1 MRPSSSRPSIGVLL
15 TNVGTPEAPETG
27 PVRTYLREFLS
38 DRRVVDYP
46 RWLWLPLLYSIILRV
61 RPRRSAKLYRSIW
74 TQSGSPLMVIMESIA
89 DKLESKINAS
99 RKGSIAVEIGMR
111 YGRPSIAQALRKLR
125 SAGIQKL
132 VVFPLYPQYSGTT
145 TGSTFDAVFEEI
157 RAWPQIPDLQ
167 LISDYHDHP
176 GYISALAQ
184 SVRTAWQDR
193 VRPDSLLISFHG
205 IPQRYAG
212 LGDPYP
218 QQCKRT
224 AELLAGALDLERE
237 YWTYSYQSRF
247 GPEPW
252 LQPYTDETLE
262 EFGKQ
267 GLQNLHIIAPGFS
280 VDCLET
286 LEELQVEGH
295 EIFRKAGGDS
305 FQYLLALN
313 DRPEHI
319 AALTTILSERLN
331 RK

>member
-1 MRPSSSRPSIGVLL
+1 MRPSLSRPSIGVLL
-15 TNVGTPEAPETG
+15 TNVGTPEAPESG
-27 PVRTYLREFLS
+27 SVRTYLRAFLS

-46 RWLWLPLLYSIILRV
+46 RWLWLPLLYGIILRV
-61 RPRRSAKLYRSIW
+61 RPRRSVKLYRSIW
-74 TQSGSPLMVIMESIA
+74 TQSGSPLIVIMESIA
-89 DKLESKINAS
+89 DKLGSQINAS
-99 RKGSIAVEIGMR
+99 SKGSIAVEIGMR
-111 YGRPSIAQALRKLR
+111 YGRPSIAGALAKLR
-125 SAGIQKL
+125 SAGIQNL

-145 TGSTFDAVFEEI
+145 TGSTFDAVFQEI

-205 IPQRYAG
+205 IPQRFADQ
-212 LGDPYP
+212 GDPYP
-218 QQCKRT
+218 QQCRRT
-224 AELLAGALDLERE
+224 AELLAEALDLERE

-267 GLQNLHIIAPGFS
+267 GLRNLHIIAPGFS

-295 EIFRKAGGDS
+295 EIFRAAGGDS
-305 FQYLLALN
+305 FHYLPALN

-319 AALTTILSERLN
+319 AALTSILLERLN